1 MANFCEKQ
9 ASSWLKNGGEK
20 IVLKVGRISTKNYI
34 LTVPEKQ
41 PARIGNKTKIILEI
55 TPYQR
60 EIEVWQLKASKMR
73 MEKRVKK
80 EK

>member
-34 LTVPEKQ
+34 LTVQEKQ
-41 PARIGNKTKIILEI
+41 QARIGNKTKIILEI

>member
-20 IVLKVGRISTKNYI
+20 IVLKVGRISTKNDI
-34 LTVPEKQ
+34 FTVQEKQ
-41 PARIGNKTKIILEI
+41 QARIGNKTKIILEF

-60 EIEVWQLKASKMR
+60 EIEVWQLKASKM
-73 MEKRVKK
+73 
-80 EK
+80 